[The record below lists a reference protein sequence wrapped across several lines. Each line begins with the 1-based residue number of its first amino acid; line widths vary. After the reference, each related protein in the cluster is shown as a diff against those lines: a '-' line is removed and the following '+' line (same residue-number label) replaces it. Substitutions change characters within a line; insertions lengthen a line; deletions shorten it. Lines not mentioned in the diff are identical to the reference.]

1 MAAAYASVKVTSVY
15 LGPEGIGV
23 FSQFHY
29 ITSMVLGMAAGSTNT
44 AVVRLMGEYAGDPDR
59 IRVLLGTIARTLAA
73 VGAVISLSF
82 VALSPWIA
90 ERMLDGSQWVVFV
103 MLFGLSYLAGLM
115 HCFLLAVAN
124 GSKDYRTITI
134 TNISCIVVNLLLIVV
149 VCPIYGLTGALAVAA
164 LSPLFM
170 AALAYFWAFR
180 RTWMPHRVL
189 RSGFSRLEL
198 RKFLAIIPMT
208 LAFGVVPG
216 TTEIWVRDFLAQHHG
231 WAQVGFVQGMTRLSE
246 MYMGVIATV
255 LTMYYLP
262 RFAEVRTAPQMRHE
276 LLRGFSIILP
286 AVAVLSTGLYLT
298 RDLLIHL
305 IFTAEFLPMRD
316 LFGWQ
321 MAGTVIRAIPLF
333 LGYVLIAKAPPMKM
347 VVFEL
352 AQAGFLVGAAHLFV
366 PAHAG
371 VGVTQALLASA
382 TFSAVTHM
390 AWVILM
396 VRQMPRHVDPV
407 GLVAASDVNP
417 GVAPAKGR

>member
-73 VGAVISLSF
+73 VGVAISLSF

-90 ERMLDGSQWVVFV
+90 ERMLDGSQWAVFV

-124 GSKDYRTITI
+124 GSKDYRTITF

-180 RTWMPHRVL
+180 RAWMPHRVL
-189 RSGFSRLEL
+189 RSTDGCVRRDALS
-198 RKFLAIIPMT
+198 
-208 LAFGVVPG
+208 GWVGGPG
-216 TTEIWVRDFLAQHHG
+216 KLKQPRPRSALPHPARAH
-231 WAQVGFVQGMTRLSE
+231 APLLCPTRRARPRS
-246 MYMGVIATV
+246 GCAT
-255 LTMYYLP
+255 
-262 RFAEVRTAPQMRHE
+262 
-276 LLRGFSIILP
+276 SW
-286 AVAVLSTGLYLT
+286 LST
-298 RDLLIHL
+298 
-305 IFTAEFLPMRD
+305 TAGPK
-316 LFGWQ
+316 W
-321 MAGTVIRAIPLF
+321 ASCRA
-333 LGYVLIAKAPPMKM
+333 
-347 VVFEL
+347 
-352 AQAGFLVGAAHLFV
+352 
-366 PAHAG
+366 
-371 VGVTQALLASA
+371 
-382 TFSAVTHM
+382 
-390 AWVILM
+390 
-396 VRQMPRHVDPV
+396 
-407 GLVAASDVNP
+407 
-417 GVAPAKGR
+417 